1 VVENYLPY
9 FCMADLASMFT
20 VWTGLLRHRQQ
31 LGASVWEYL
40 WLRAHATS
48 AGDSDEEPAIVD
60 HGRPIPTNR
69 IASELGRS
77 RETVLSN
84 LERLEAGNYIVRD
97 GAPGHAYR
105 FRVSTRLVER

>member
-1 VVENYLPY
+1 MP
-9 FCMADLASMFT
+9 DLAPMLT
-20 VWTGLLRHRQQ
+20 AWTGLLHHRQQ
-31 LGASVWEYL
+31 LGASIWEYL

-48 AGDSDEEPAIVD
+48 TSDGDDELAMVD

-77 RETVLSN
+77 REAVLSS
-84 LERLEAGNYIVRD
+84 LEKLEAGNYIMRS

-105 FRVSTRLVER
+105 FRVVTRLTAR

>member
-1 VVENYLPY
+1 
-9 FCMADLASMFT
+9 MSDLASMPT
-20 VWTGLLRHRQQ
+20 AWSGLLRHRQQ

-40 WLRAHATS
+40 WLRAHVTGAS
-48 AGDSDEEPAIVD
+48 DSDEEPAIVD

-77 RETVLSN
+77 REAVLCN
-84 LERLEAGNYIVRD
+84 LERLEAGNYIVRS

-105 FRVSTRLVER
+105 FRVVTRLAAR